1 MRLIVMSCTFSYE
14 NWSELSRSIM
24 TRLSWIPCSCPHW
37 VFLYLLQTCHSIL
50 PTSSSKPPPS
60 LRLSLLS
67 PLNKADDDGYDD
79 DGDEDDFLNYKVNN
93 DDGND
98 DNAVKKNV
106 ITWRWCENGS
116 VDKHPIRP
124 PGRQPYWIF
133 MFMIFS
139 LVSLTWFLQT
149 LQVSLSRTL
158 PDLPHW
164 LSCKRQYNC
173 LLCKCVITVIII
185 ISNTAMLIFSL
196 SKKELPDENV

>member
-37 VFLYLLQTCHSIL
+37 VFLYFLRTCHSIL

-67 PLNKADDDGYDD
+67 PLNKVDDDDYDN
-79 DGDEDDFLNYKVNN
+79 DG
-93 DDGND
+93 GD
-98 DNAVKKNV
+98 DNVKKNV

-164 LSCKRQYNC
+164 LSCIRQYNC
-173 LLCKCVITVIII
+173 LLCKCVITVVII
-185 ISNTAMLIFSL
+185 ISNTVMLIFSL
-196 SKKELPDENV
+196 SKKELPEENV